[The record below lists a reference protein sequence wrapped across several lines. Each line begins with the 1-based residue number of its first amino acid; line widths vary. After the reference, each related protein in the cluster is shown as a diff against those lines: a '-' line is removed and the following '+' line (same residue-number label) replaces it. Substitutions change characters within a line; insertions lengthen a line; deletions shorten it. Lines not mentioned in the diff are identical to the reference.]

1 MDPYLYSNISD
12 PMFVTNF
19 PITPDSGTACPILKQ
34 FFFVRTFI
42 HWECGFCGEFSSFFS
57 LFDFHTF
64 VCNEVQFDQCWRI
77 FFKPNDLKWR
87 RWKVEWTE
95 TDCFA
100 KYKSAHSLYRKLAI
114 KWCHKFNC
122 NLLIKSSYS
131 LNEVSKDGITLFVQR
146 FLLIF
151 FSITK
156 MR

>member
-1 MDPYLYSNISD
+1 
-12 PMFVTNF
+12 MFVTNF

-34 FFFVRTFI
+34 FFCTYIHSFI
-42 HWECGFCGEFSSFFS
+42 ESVDFAGKFSPFFP
-57 LFDFHTF
+57 LFDFHIF
-64 VCNEVQFDQCWRI
+64 VCNEVQFDQCWRV

-114 KWCHKFNC
+114 KWCYKFNC

-131 LNEVSKDGITLFVQR
+131 LNEVSKDGITLFAQR

-151 FSITK
+151 FLSTRK